1 MVKVMELL
9 AKEGRKLHELNDMLP
24 HWFFR
29 HRALRC
35 PWERKG
41 EVMRTIVNEYAGAD
55 IEMFD
60 GVRVHVDGGWFLV
73 LPDASDPA
81 LNVYAE
87 GNSNEDADR
96 LIGNIV
102 SRIETLVES

>member
-1 MVKVMELL
+1 
-9 AKEGRKLHELNDMLP
+9 
-24 HWFFR
+24 
-29 HRALRC
+29 
-35 PWERKG
+35 
-41 EVMRTIVNEYAGAD
+41 
-55 IEMFD
+55 MFD

-96 LIGNIV
+96 LIGNIIA
-102 SRIETLVES
+102 RIETLVDS

>member
-1 MVKVMELL
+1 MELL

-29 HRALRC
+29 HRTLRC

-41 EVMRTIVNEYAGAD
+41 EVMRTIVNEYAGS
-55 IEMFD
+55 EVELFD
-60 GVRVHVDGGWFLV
+60 GVRVNTGGGWFLV
-73 LPDASDPA
+73 LPDASDPT

-87 GNSNEDADR
+87 GGSNEDADR
-96 LIGNIV
+96 LLG
-102 SRIETLVES
+102 SATARIEALIEA